1 MKLVIQSD
9 SRIWGG
15 NEKWLL
21 LVGRGLAGRGHDVVV
36 SCKPESPVATRAREA
51 GLRVT
56 HRRPGG
62 DADVGRALGFA
73 LFLRRERPDAV
84 LLSAFK
90 RSFWGGWACRRAGV
104 PRVVER
110 LGIEHDLPP
119 RWKYR
124 KAFRDYIDA
133 LIVNSVVIRERWLRS
148 APWFPADEVHVV
160 LNGVRPPDLE
170 TSTLRRELGVG
181 DGVRV
186 IAAAGRLE
194 HRKGFDVLLDAFAG
208 IADDGARLVIAGN
221 GEAEAA
227 LRDRAGALGV
237 GERVHWL
244 GFRKDLENVLLG
256 ADVFALPSRR
266 EGMANVMLEAM
277 ACGCLVVATDI
288 SGVREALADRE
299 GRRSAGWIVPPDDT
313 VALSEA
319 LAAALASAGTTEGAR
334 RLEEAAWRVERWFS
348 PERTI
353 RETERVLEGPRGDGG
368 GIGGEGDRGSGGA
381 TGESNGG
388 VGEGAV
394 VA

>member
-1 MKLVIQSD
+1 MKVVIQSD

-21 LVGRGLAGRGHDVVV
+21 LVGRGLAERGHDVLV
-36 SCKPESPVATRAREA
+36 SCKPGRPVAQRARDA

-62 DADVGRALGFA
+62 DADLPRAIGFA
-73 LFLRRERPDAV
+73 LMLRRERPDAV

-133 LIVNSVVIRERWLRS
+133 LIVNSAVIRERWLRA
-148 APWFPADEVHVV
+148 APWFPSAEVHVV
-160 LNGVRPPDLE
+160 LNGVRRPALDR
-170 TSTLRRELGVG
+170 SSLRQELGLAPEVL
-181 DGVRV
+181 VV
-186 IAAAGRLE
+186 AAAGRLE
-194 HRKGFDVLLDAFAG
+194 RRKGFDLLLDAFAAA
-208 IADDGARLVIAGN
+208 ADPRARLVVAGD
-221 GEAEAA
+221 GADEAGLRARAA
-227 LRDRAGALGV
+227 SLGV
-237 GERVHWL
+237 AERVHWL
-244 GFRKDLENVLLG
+244 GFRRDLDNVLLG

-277 ACGCLVVATDI
+277 AADCLVVATDI
-288 SGVREALADRE
+288 SGVREALGARE
-299 GRRSAGWIVPPDDT
+299 GRPAAGWIVPPEDAP
-313 VALSEA
+313 ALASALDRA
-319 LAAALASAGTTEGAR
+319 LAAAGGEEGQR
-334 RLEEAAWRVERWFS
+334 RREETRWRVAHWFA

-353 RETERVLEGPRGDGG
+353 ERTERVLLGTARG
-368 GIGGEGDRGSGGA
+368 EPPC
-381 TGESNGG
+381 
-388 VGEGAV
+388 
-394 VA
+394 